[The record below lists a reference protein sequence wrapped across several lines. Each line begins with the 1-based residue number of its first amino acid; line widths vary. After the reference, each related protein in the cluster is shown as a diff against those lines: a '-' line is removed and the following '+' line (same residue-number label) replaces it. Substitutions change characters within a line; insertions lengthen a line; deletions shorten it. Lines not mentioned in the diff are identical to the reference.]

1 MKMDRLV
8 RGLLLLIAAMAG
20 LAGASAAQ
28 AASCGVSGSGSVG
41 TGVFYNPF
49 DTNAL
54 SNVDVTLT
62 LTRATGSGGQKTQE
76 VYFVI
81 VLPNGSPAY
90 QVSAQA
96 PGGTTYTNV
105 TYVNGSVPANLPTIS
120 STATG
125 QIAYQFGG
133 ASQPDTATFNLRVTV
148 PAGIDLSAGKPISLG
163 IRYVCKGTGGMSDV
177 TSATDLTGA
186 IQINV
191 HVLSGLQA
199 FYSGSQFDF
208 GEIGTTST
216 AQVLATPVRT
226 DAANHFSV
234 KSSGAF
240 NVKLSSQNG
249 FLLKP
254 SGGTG
259 ANIQVAYQ
267 VKFLGQ
273 VLNST
278 SGPGVTALN
287 KDCAAVH
294 TTSFSNLPIQATLL
308 EGGQGKNPS
317 GAYTDVLTVTLT
329 PNAASFAGGSDCP
342 SFTVP

>member
-1 MKMDRLV
+1 MKMHPFIRDLLV
-8 RGLLLLIAAMAG
+8 LIVAMG
-20 LAGASAAQ
+20 GMAGASVAH
-28 AASCGVSGSGSVG
+28 AASCGVSGSGSVASG
-41 TGVFYNPF
+41 IFYNPF

-62 LTRATGSGGQKTQE
+62 LTRATGGGGEKTQE

-81 VLPNGSPAY
+81 ILPSGSPAY
-90 QVSAQA
+90 QVSAKA
-96 PGGTTYTNV
+96 PGGSTYNNV
-105 TYVNGSVPANLPTIS
+105 TYVDGSVPANLPVIS
-120 STATG
+120 TNTAG

-133 ASQPDTATFNLRVTV
+133 AGQPDTATFNLRVSV
-148 PAGIDLSAGKPISLG
+148 PANVDLSAGKPISLG

-177 TSATDLTGA
+177 TTAANLDGA
-186 IQINV
+186 IKIDV

-208 GEIGTTST
+208 GEIGMKSTS
-216 AQVLATPVRT
+216 QVLATPVRT

-240 NVKLSSQNG
+240 NVQLSSQNG

-254 SGGTG
+254 AGGTG
-259 ANIQVAYQ
+259 ASNQVAYQ

-278 SGPGVTALN
+278 SGPNAVALN

-294 TTSFSNLPIQATLL
+294 TTSFSQLPIQATLL

-317 GAYTDVLTVTLT
+317 GAFTDVLTVTFT
-329 PNAASFAGGSDCP
+329 PNAANFPGGDACTSYA
-342 SFTVP
+342 VP

>member
-1 MKMDRLV
+1 MTMHPLI
-8 RGLLLLIAAMAG
+8 RGILALIAAMA
-20 LAGASAAQ
+20 AMIGASAAQ
-28 AASCGVSGSGSVG
+28 AASCGVTGSGSVA
-41 TGVFYNPF
+41 TGVYYNPF

-62 LTRATGSGGQKTQE
+62 LTRTNGSGGQKTQE
-76 VYFVI
+76 VYFII

-96 PGGTTYTNV
+96 PGGSTYTNV
-105 TYVNGSVPANLPTIS
+105 TYVDGAVPANLPAIS
-120 STATG
+120 ANTAG

-148 PAGIDLSAGKPISLG
+148 PANTDLSAGKPISLS
-163 IRYVCKGTGGMSDV
+163 IRYVCKGTGNMDDV
-177 TSATDLTGA
+177 TAAADLAGA
-186 IQINV
+186 IKIDV

-208 GEIGTTST
+208 GEIGTKST
-216 AQVLATPVRT
+216 AQVLSTPVRT

-240 NVKLSSQNG
+240 NVKVSSQNG

-254 SGGTG
+254 AGGSGV
-259 ANIQVAYQ
+259 NNQVAYS

-278 SGPGVTALN
+278 SGPNAVALN
-287 KDCAAVH
+287 KDCAATHV
-294 TTSFSNLPIQATLL
+294 TSFSNLPIQATLL

-317 GAYTDVLTVTLT
+317 GAFTDVITVTLT
-329 PNAASFAGGSDCP
+329 PNAANFAGGDTCTSY
-342 SFTVP
+342 TVP